1 METEHG
7 DAIIQEGATAAPAAN
22 PNGGE
27 AELNA
32 LREKL
37 NILQQIQA
45 LQSQLNIG
53 NTNTTNA
60 QSVAPP
66 SVAQPA
72 MRIKPPVGS
81 ISMSRSDFRT
91 YKKDVETY
99 KKLSNLHES
108 QIVLQLR
115 LEMDIDLKRVIDAN
129 YPQWESMSLNRALEA
144 IEHIV
149 KETSNPAV
157 FRKLFQET
165 NQGKD
170 ESFQAF
176 YTKLK
181 ALAIDCAF
189 VCPHDE
195 EHDLTD
201 SRSETVFYQACMM
214 KHYSMKF

>member
-1 METEHG
+1 MENKQVDDTTR
-7 DAIIQEGATAAPAAN
+7 QVGATAAPAAVVN

-27 AELNA
+27 AELIA

-53 NTNTTNA
+53 NTNNNNA
-60 QSVAPP
+60 QNVAPT

-99 KKLSNLHES
+99 KSLSNLNES

-129 YPQWESMSLNRALEA
+129 YPQ
-144 IEHIV
+144 
-149 KETSNPAV
+149 
-157 FRKLFQET
+157 
-165 NQGKD
+165 
-170 ESFQAF
+170 
-176 YTKLK
+176 
-181 ALAIDCAF
+181 
-189 VCPHDE
+189 
-195 EHDLTD
+195 
-201 SRSETVFYQACMM
+201 
-214 KHYSMKF
+214 